1 MSNVPFY
8 DSGAVARK
16 RVESYNGNT
25 GSNPV
30 RVDVFQK
37 FIISIILQIEKQRN
51 SFGVWQQNM
60 ATNSSSFTEFCQVCS
75 APWRMGLPSVAAK

>member
-1 MSNVPFY
+1 MSNAVNARNIACALLVPFY

-37 FIISIILQIEKQRN
+37 FIISNILQIEKQRN
-51 SFGVWQQNM
+51 SFGVW
-60 ATNSSSFTEFCQVCS
+60 
-75 APWRMGLPSVAAK
+75 